1 MLALRRVSEMISLWP
16 YRCLQCWRTSLVA
29 CWPVTWSSG
38 WPLLTFWSI
47 RFCCRLT
54 LQAAWCPWCKNT
66 ASECHSVEHLTT
78 KHVKMVKMVEMAPPP
93 NKGRNF
99 YTRRGGGVLSSISTA
114 GAGTLQHFTGTLQQ
128 PFPHLVLLTVMSEVW
143 GHRSR
148 SPYSVCVT
156 VSTMTSPRQVAKSIN
171 NNEEN
176 NKEGGKLYELIFWE
190 KMMS

>member
-1 MLALRRVSEMISLWP
+1 MILLWP

-29 CWPVTWSSG
+29 CWPVTRSSG

-78 KHVKMVKMVEMAPPP
+78 KRLKMVKMAPPP
-93 NKGRNF
+93 IKGG
-99 YTRRGGGVLSSISTA
+99 TSTLGEGGGGYWVVFPLQEQELYSTLEELYSNRSS
-114 GAGTLQHFTGTLQQ
+114 
-128 PFPHLVLLTVMSEVW
+128 HLVLLTVMSPVW

-156 VSTMTSPRQVAKSIN
+156 VSTVTSPKQVAKSIN

-190 KMMS
+190 KRMS